1 MCLNERTD
9 CGKVKERGGGKE
21 RLGGGKRGE
30 TSNRVSGGPCLS
42 LHTFLL

>member
-21 RLGGGKRGE
+21 RLRGGGE
-30 TSNRVSGGPCLS
+30 TSNRVSGGPRLS
-42 LHTFLL
+42 LHTSLL